1 MANSTVA
8 QAGFHGYRDAALS
21 EVMWSL
27 NTTPEYTY
35 AFENFFH
42 PFVNELTQ
50 KVNQESVAGLIDPTF
65 HAGLATKFFTDFY
78 TEHTS
83 TAVKIIDFP
92 KEIDEREGGPYA
104 NYNWELF
111 FHIPLTIAVHLSKNQ
126 RFSEAQRWFH
136 YIFDPTCND
145 LSVPPPQRFWKFLRF
160 RQNVG
165 LTPIDELLMLL
176 SKPDNECTPTEL
188 QAKTVALSGYAA
200 IKDAPFKPH
209 RVARTRPM
217 AYQYCV
223 VMKYLDNLIAWGD
236 SLFRQ
241 DTIESINEATQRYV
255 LAANLLG
262 PRPQR
267 IPERG
272 TVQSKSFAQLKAQG
286 LDKMGN
292 ALVELEGTL
301 PFNFALPPQPSA
313 DGEAKSGP
321 LFGIG
326 HTLYFCIPRNEKML
340 AYWDTVADRLF
351 KIRHCMNIEGIV
363 RPLALF
369 DPPIDPGMLVK
380 AVAAGIDIGSIVSG
394 LSKPIGPLRCATLIQ
409 KALELCSEVRTLGS
423 NLLAALEKRDA
434 EHLALKRQGH
444 EIKILQMLQD
454 VRFLQWKSAQEQTTS
469 LLTARAGVIE
479 RLRYYQR
486 LLGLT
491 TDKNAPDT
499 ITVDHRELNEA
510 NFDEAYASLVSQYD
524 KAVTVQK
531 LADLKLAG
539 SSSPAQQSGAL
550 GGGQL
555 FLSVNEDSE
564 LNSHLPRARD
574 SRLAAQVANTISA
587 ALTFIPE
594 FNINLHFWGMG
605 ASSKVAG
612 GSKLS
617 DASKIAAEIAQ
628 TISSWETAQAEMAG
642 KTAGHERRA
651 DEAVFQYNLAAH
663 ELMQNGRQVLTSLIA
678 EQIARHEYTIAQKQ
692 IENAQNI
699 DEYLRAK
706 FTNEDLYLWMVGE
719 VSRLYYEYYR
729 FAFDTAR
736 TAERTMK
743 QELMRAELDGQDF
756 VKFNYWDGGRKG
768 LLAGEA
774 LHLDVKR
781 MEMTYLEQNKRE
793 LEVTRHVS
801 LRQLDPIALLSLK
814 TTGTCTFTIPEWLY
828 DRDCPGLYMRR
839 IKNIAV
845 SVPAVVGPYTTV
857 NCMVSLLG
865 SSIRKSP
872 IMKDEYARQGT
883 EDDRFVDYAGPVQ
896 SIVTSGANNDSG
908 LFETNLRDERFL
920 PFEGAGAVST
930 WKLDLPS
937 TYPGFDYMT
946 IADVVFHVRYTARP
960 GVDPTKVRKWL
971 DDVFAEVDTSKL
983 TAIFSLRHEFP
994 TEWAAFTGGTGD
1006 FSAKIRLD
1014 HFPYFAQTKPITIA
1028 RFELYAADGM
1038 KPLKHHVLKGQAEW
1052 DAATD
1057 DLAGNKQF
1065 TITAPPD
1072 GPGPT
1077 QILTRTTNA
1086 DVFLVIRYTLG

>member
-1 MANSTVA
+1 
-8 QAGFHGYRDAALS
+8 
-21 EVMWSL
+21 
-27 NTTPEYTY
+27 
-35 AFENFFH
+35 
-42 PFVNELTQ
+42 
-50 KVNQESVAGLIDPTF
+50 
-65 HAGLATKFFTDFY
+65 
-78 TEHTS
+78 
-83 TAVKIIDFP
+83 
-92 KEIDEREGGPYA
+92 
-104 NYNWELF
+104 
-111 FHIPLTIAVHLSKNQ
+111 
-126 RFSEAQRWFH
+126 
-136 YIFDPTCND
+136 
-145 LSVPPPQRFWKFLRF
+145 
-160 RQNVG
+160 
-165 LTPIDELLMLL
+165 
-176 SKPDNECTPTEL
+176 
-188 QAKTVALSGYAA
+188 
-200 IKDAPFKPH
+200 
-209 RVARTRPM
+209 
-217 AYQYCV
+217 
-223 VMKYLDNLIAWGD
+223 
-236 SLFRQ
+236 
-241 DTIESINEATQRYV
+241 
-255 LAANLLG
+255 
-262 PRPQR
+262 
-267 IPERG
+267 
-272 TVQSKSFAQLKAQG
+272 
-286 LDKMGN
+286 
-292 ALVELEGTL
+292 
-301 PFNFALPPQPSA
+301 
-313 DGEAKSGP
+313 
-321 LFGIG
+321 
-326 HTLYFCIPRNEKML
+326 
-340 AYWDTVADRLF
+340 
-351 KIRHCMNIEGIV
+351 
-363 RPLALF
+363 
-369 DPPIDPGMLVK
+369 
-380 AVAAGIDIGSIVSG
+380 
-394 LSKPIGPLRCATLIQ
+394 
-409 KALELCSEVRTLGS
+409 
-423 NLLAALEKRDA
+423 
-434 EHLALKRQGH
+434 
-444 EIKILQMLQD
+444 
-454 VRFLQWKSAQEQTTS
+454 
-469 LLTARAGVIE
+469 
-479 RLRYYQR
+479 
-486 LLGLT
+486 
-491 TDKNAPDT
+491 
-499 ITVDHRELNEA
+499 
-510 NFDEAYASLVSQYD
+510 
-524 KAVTVQK
+524 
-531 LADLKLAG
+531 
-539 SSSPAQQSGAL
+539 
-550 GGGQL
+550 
-555 FLSVNEDSE
+555 
-564 LNSHLPRARD
+564 
-574 SRLAAQVANTISA
+574 
-587 ALTFIPE
+587 
-594 FNINLHFWGMG
+594 
-605 ASSKVAG
+605 
-612 GSKLS
+612 
-617 DASKIAAEIAQ
+617 
-628 TISSWETAQAEMAG
+628 
-642 KTAGHERRA
+642 
-651 DEAVFQYNLAAH
+651 
-663 ELMQNGRQVLTSLIA
+663 
-678 EQIARHEYTIAQKQ
+678 
-692 IENAQNI
+692 
-699 DEYLRAK
+699 
-706 FTNEDLYLWMVGE
+706 
-719 VSRLYYEYYR
+719 
-729 FAFDTAR
+729 
-736 TAERTMK
+736 MK